1 MKEKYLRILEYDK
14 IKNMLKEHTTSRLS
28 HVLVDE
34 LEPLS
39 DIKKVRDLQHE
50 TREAFSLVMMSGN
63 IPSGPIHDLA
73 YHLKMAEIGST
84 LSPRHLMEVSD
95 TLRTAR
101 VIKSF
106 IVKSTGEENKIPL
119 LKGMVDMITY
129 LKDVEDEIN
138 NAIIGENEI
147 SDNASR
153 ELKNIRRSIENKNS
167 AIRNKLD
174 SIVSSSSM
182 QKFLQDSL
190 VTIRQDRFVIPVKA
204 EHRSSIKGLV
214 HDQSSSGSTLY
225 IEPMAVVDL
234 NNQLK
239 ELRMKEQAEI
249 ERILLELTMKVGENH
264 DLVRI
269 NQTQLVNID
278 FIIAK
283 GKLAYRMNGVEPKFN
298 TNGFVKIK
306 KGRHP
311 LIDKKEVVANDFELG
326 KGFRTLLIT
335 GPNTGGKTVTLKTVG
350 LLSLMAQS
358 GLHIPANHGSE
369 LSIFDSIYADIGDE
383 QSIEQS
389 LSTFSSHMTNI
400 VDILDNVTR
409 NSLVLFDELGAGTD
423 PTEGAALAMAILNK
437 LFNMGVSTIATT
449 HYSELKQ
456 YALTKEGI
464 ENACVEF
471 DVNSLSPTYKLL
483 IGIPGKS
490 NAFEISRKLGLRD
503 ELISDA
509 KVFIENEN
517 IEFEDIISSI
527 EDNRKKS
534 EEERDEAVKLRLEVE
549 TLKKRLE
556 NSKEKLANQKEKILS
571 NAKKEARDILK
582 KAKDE
587 SDEILREFR
596 KLKNVKGKVDNK
608 KLEGMRSKVRGSLD
622 NLQEKSVPDV
632 VYNHEVPKNLKV
644 GDKVKLLNLDQEGY
658 VSTLPDNKGNLMVQ
672 VGIMKLNSNVK
683 NLRLVVEKDE
693 LSVQS
698 GGYSSN
704 FKSKTQSVKNEI
716 DVRGQNLE
724 EAIELLDK
732 YLDDVY
738 LSNLQNITIIHGK
751 GTGILRK
758 GIREYLKKHKAVAE
772 YREGAYGEGDSG
784 VTVVKMR

>member
-1 MKEKYLRILEYDK
+1 MKQKYLRILEYDK
-14 IKNMLKEHTTSRLS
+14 IKNMLMDYTMSKLTNKMVE
-28 HVLVDE
+28 D
-34 LEPLS
+34 LEPVR
-39 DIKKVRDLQHE
+39 DISLVRDLQSE
-50 TREAFSLVMMSGN
+50 TKEAFSIVMMAGN
-63 IPSGPIHDLA
+63 IPSGPIFDLS

-84 LSPRHLMEVSD
+84 LSPRHLVEVSD

-106 IVKSTGEENKIPL
+106 IIKSSGDDNKLPI
-119 LKGMVDMITY
+119 LKSMADMITY
-129 LKDVEDEIN
+129 LKEIEDEIN

-153 ELKNIRRSIENKNS
+153 ELRGIRRSIDSKNS
-167 AIRNKLD
+167 AIRSKLD
-174 SIVSSSSM
+174 SIVSSNSM

-225 IEPMAVVDL
+225 IEPMAVVEL

-239 ELRMKEQAEI
+239 ELRLKEQAEI
-249 ERILLELTMKVGENH
+249 ERILLELTLRVGVNH
-264 DLVRI
+264 ELIRI
-269 NQTQLVNID
+269 NQKQLINID
-278 FIIAK
+278 FILSK
-283 GKLAYRMNGVEPKFN
+283 GKLAYKMNAVEPSFN
-298 TNGFVKIK
+298 TNGRISIK

-311 LIDKKEVVANDFELG
+311 LIDKKVVVANDFYIGEEF
-326 KGFRTLLIT
+326 KTLLIT

-350 LLSLMAQS
+350 LLALMAQS

-369 LSIFDSIYADIGDE
+369 LCIFDSVYADIGDE

-400 VDILDNVTR
+400 VDILENVTE

-437 LFNMGVSTIATT
+437 LFYMGVTTIATT

-456 YALTKEGI
+456 YALTKDGI

-490 NAFEISRKLGLRD
+490 NAFEISRKLGLSD
-503 ELISDA
+503 DLIDDS
-509 KVFIENEN
+509 KKFIENEN

-527 EDNRKKS
+527 ESNRKKA
-534 EEERDEAVKLRLEVE
+534 EEERDEAIRLRLEVE
-549 TLKKRLE
+549 KLKQRLE
-556 NSKEKLANQKEKILS
+556 DSKEKLANQKEKILS
-571 NAKKEARDILK
+571 SAKKDARDILK

-596 KLKNVKGKVDNK
+596 KLKNVKEKVDNK

-622 NLQEKSVPDV
+622 DLQEKSVSDV
-632 VYNHEVPKNLKV
+632 VYNREIPKKLKM
-644 GDKVKLLNLDQEGY
+644 GDKVKLLNLNQEGF
-658 VSTLPDNKGNLMVQ
+658 VVTLPDGKGNLMVQ
-672 VGIMKLNSNVK
+672 VGIMKLNSNIK
-683 NLRLVVEKDE
+683 NLRLVIEKDE
-693 LSVQS
+693 NAHHTSS
-698 GGYSSN
+698 YSSN
-704 FKSKTQSVKNEI
+704 FGSKSQTIRNEI
-716 DVRGQNLE
+716 DLRGLNLE
-724 EAIELLDK
+724 EAIEKLDK

-738 LSNLQNITIIHGK
+738 LSSIQNITIIHGK
-751 GTGILRK
+751 GSGILRK
-758 GIREYLKKHKAVAE
+758 GIRNYLKKHKGVSE
-772 YREGAYGEGDSG
+772 FREGSYGEGDSG